1 MVCSPRQTSYS
12 NLSQATQKGAVIPN
26 TKFGLIP
33 WAPELDS
40 GEVCGIPTTFESHN
54 EWKGKKI
61 VVVSIPGAYTPI
73 CHQQHIPPLVKRVD
87 ELKAKGVD
95 AVYVIAVNDPYVMS
109 AWGVF
114 NHAKDKVVFATDI
127 NAAFSKALG
136 ATIDLSFKDMGERTA
151 RYALIIDDLK
161 VVDFASDEGD
171 TGKLKNASIDT
182 ILQKL

>member
-1 MVCSPRQTSYS
+1 MCIR
-12 NLSQATQKGAVIPN
+12 
-26 TKFGLIP
+26 
-33 WAPELDS
+33 DR
-40 GEVCGIPTTFESHN
+40 
-54 EWKGKKI
+54 
-61 VVVSIPGAYTPI
+61 
-73 CHQQHIPPLVKRVD
+73 VKRVD

-171 TGKLKNASIDT
+171 TGKLQNASIDT

>member
-1 MVCSPRQTSYS
+1 MLPVVSFRCLTV
-12 NLSQATQKGAVIPN
+12 QAIENGATIPN
-26 TKFGLIP
+26 TKMGLIP

-40 GEVCGIPTTFESHN
+40 GEVCGVPTSFETHK

-73 CHQQHIPPLVKRVD
+73 CHQQHIPPLVKRAD
-87 ELKAKGVD
+87 EVKAKGVD
-95 AVYVIAVNDPYVMS
+95 AIYVIASNDPYVMS
-109 AWGVF
+109 AWGIF
-114 NHAKDKVVFATDI
+114 NNAKDKVVFASDLNI
-127 NAAFSKALG
+127 AFSKALG

-161 VVDFASDEGD
+161 VVDFGSDEGD
-171 TGKLKNASIDT
+171 TGKLQNASVET

>member
-1 MVCSPRQTSYS
+1 MMQY
-12 NLSQATQKGAVIPN
+12 
-26 TKFGLIP
+26 IP

-40 GEVCGIPTTFESHN
+40 GKTCGIPVNFDTHK

-73 CHQQHIPPLVKRVD
+73 CHQQHIPPLVQRVG

-95 AVYVIAVNDPYVMS
+95 AVYVIASNDPYVMS

-114 NHAKDKVVFATDI
+114 NKAEDKVIFVTDTDL
-127 NAAFSKALG
+127 AFSKQLG
-136 ATIDLSFKDMGERTA
+136 ATIDLSFKHTGERTA

-171 TGKLKNASIDT
+171 TGKLQNASIDT
-182 ILQKL
+182 ILTKV

>member
-1 MVCSPRQTSYS
+1 M
-12 NLSQATQKGAVIPN
+12 
-26 TKFGLIP
+26 
-33 WAPELDS
+33 
-40 GEVCGIPTTFESHN
+40 
-54 EWKGKKI
+54 

-73 CHQQHIPPLVKRVD
+73 CHEQHIPPLVKRVD

-109 AWGVF
+109 AWGGT
-114 NHAKDKVVFATDI
+114 NPAKDKGVVAPHST
-127 NAAFSKALG
+127 AAFSTALG

-171 TGKLKNASIDT
+171 TGKLQNASIDT

>member
-1 MVCSPRQTSYS
+1 MPTS
-12 NLSQATQKGAVIPN
+12 
-26 TKFGLIP
+26 F
-33 WAPELDS
+33 
-40 GEVCGIPTTFESHN
+40 TTHK

-73 CHQQHIPPLVKRVD
+73 CHQQHIPPLVERVG
-87 ELKAKGVD
+87 EIKAKGVD
-95 AVYVIAVNDPYVMS
+95 AVYVIASNDPFVMS
-109 AWGVF
+109 AWGVH
-114 NHAKDKVVFATDI
+114 NHAQDKVVFATDVDL
-127 NAAFSKALG
+127 AFSKALG

-171 TGKLKNASIDT
+171 TGKLQNASIDT